1 MEGKERTYC
10 GVTTRYAQSLE
21 EFYGHVKGI
30 GDMIRNQNQN
40 QNHYEPMLWFRGQ
53 EYIHYNLEP
62 NIFRKA
68 GYKFNQERTYSNN
81 HLREDYRF
89 QHFMARNYNK
99 ITNIPTSVI
108 EWQQI
113 MQHFFT
119 KTRFM
124 DWSEH
129 VTTAILFALESYI
142 NPLQNRELE
151 RKRMDASPV
160 VWILDP
166 VGMNRKVFQCIV
178 KKESESGGRPFP
190 LIYRALEGVTDA
202 DQLEELTERIGTELK
217 EHSEIYFELKDV
229 GESNMSG
236 IISLSALEILKKT
249 YTRMDN
255 ENLLGRFE
263 LNPFFFLLLRYY
275 SDGIGVE
282 LGELPPLATIHP
294 YYSERIREQKGAFTI
309 FPYYVPNSS
318 LDFIQKNNIPFN
330 PVTMESMRLCQD
342 CLYRIVLTNPAG
354 IAGELLLSG
363 ERRGNIYP
371 EMDIISQDM
380 ENVNRQV

>member
-1 MEGKERTYC
+1 MAREESIYC
-10 GVTTRYAQSLE
+10 GITTRYAQSLE
-21 EFYGHVKGI
+21 EFYSHVKNI
-30 GDMIRNQNQN
+30 GEMIRYQNQYS
-40 QNHYEPMLWFRGQ
+40 YEPMLWFRGH
-53 EYIHYNLEP
+53 EYVNYNLEP
-62 NIFRKA
+62 NIFRNA
-68 GYKFNQERTYSNN
+68 SYRFNQAQTYSNN

-99 ITNIPTSVI
+99 VSSIPTSVI

-129 VTTAILFALESYI
+129 VTTALLFALESYI
-142 NPLQNRELE
+142 NPLQNSDLE
-151 RKRMDASPV
+151 RRRMDASPV

-166 VGMNRKVFQCIV
+166 VGMNRKVFQSVIKV
-178 KKESESGGRPFP
+178 KSGKDSHRFP
-190 LIYRALEGVTDA
+190 LIYKALDGVVDRKH
-202 DQLEELTERIGTELK
+202 LEELTEAIGMELNA
-217 EHSEIYFELKDV
+217 HSDIYFELKDIS
-229 GESNMSG
+229 ESNMSG

-282 LGELPPLATIHP
+282 LDELPPLATIHP

-309 FPYYVPNSS
+309 FPYYLPNPS
-318 LDFIQKNNIPFN
+318 LVFIQQNNIPFN
-330 PVTMESMRLCQD
+330 PITMETMRLCQD
-342 CLYRIVLTNPAG
+342 CLCRIVLTNPAG

-371 EMDIISQDM
+371 EMDIIAQDM
-380 ENVNRQV
+380 ENVNGQM